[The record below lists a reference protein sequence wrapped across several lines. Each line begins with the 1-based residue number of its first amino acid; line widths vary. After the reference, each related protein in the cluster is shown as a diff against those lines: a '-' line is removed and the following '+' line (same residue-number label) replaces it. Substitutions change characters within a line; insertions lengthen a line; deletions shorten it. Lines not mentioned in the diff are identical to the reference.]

1 MLAYWATPPAH
12 RRSGLIPLLLQNT
25 PRRPDFTTKLTA
37 SRVQCNSM
45 EILILSARL
54 SVALWLGITLLLAPP
69 VHAADLS
76 TAINEVRSVTGQVV
90 PATQSAWKTLAE
102 ADINQLMAILSGMKD
117 ASPLAENWL
126 RSACD
131 AVVERHLQRGGKLPV
146 EPLRAFVLDSTQSPR
161 GRRSAYEW
169 LVEAEP
175 ETPNELLPELINDPS
190 LELRYDAVEHLLK
203 QVTDESSDDQKAEL
217 LEQALHAS
225 RQFKQIQGISEQLTK
240 LNRQA
245 DLTHEFGC
253 VTEWNTVGPFPL
265 ADGNGFSTVYPPEES
280 LDLTATY
287 PGKEGELA
295 WKEARADG
303 ELGQLDFCK
312 TLGKDATGVMYAVA
326 KFNAAEPRS
335 AHIRYETNNGTK
347 LWLNGKLVAENEVF
361 HAGGDWDQYMVPIQ
375 LIEGEN
381 TIMIKV
387 CQTKRTEDW
396 AMVWHFR
403 LRVCDELGGAIH
415 SEPNN

>member
-1 MLAYWATPPAH
+1 MEKCHWNAGLTIAMLIGVA
-12 RRSGLIPLLLQNT
+12 
-25 PRRPDFTTKLTA
+25 
-37 SRVQCNSM
+37 
-45 EILILSARL
+45 LSAQ
-54 SVALWLGITLLLAPP
+54 SVD
-69 VHAADLS
+69 AADLS
-76 TAINEVRSVTGQVV
+76 PAISEVRSVTGQVV
-90 PATQSAWKTLAE
+90 PAAQSAWKTLAT
-102 ADINQLMAILSGMKD
+102 ANVDQLTAILSGMKD

-131 AVVERHLQRGGKLPV
+131 AVVERHLRSGGKLPV
-146 EPLRAFVLDSTQSPR
+146 DTLRTFVLDSSQSPR
-161 GRRSAYEW
+161 ARRSAYEW
-169 LVEAEP
+169 LVLAEP
-175 ETPNELLPELINDPS
+175 ETPNMLLPELLNDPS
-190 LELRYDAVEHLLK
+190 LELRYDAVEYLLK
-203 QVTDESSDDQKAEL
+203 QVTEAPSDDQKAVL

-225 RQFKQIQGISEQLTK
+225 RQFKQIQGISEQLKK

-253 VTEWNTVGPFPL
+253 VTEWNTVGPFPI
-265 ADGNGFSTVYPPEES
+265 ADGNGVSTLYPPEQS
-280 LDLTATY
+280 LDLAATY
-287 PGKEGELA
+287 PGKDGEMA
-295 WKEARADG
+295 WKEAQADG

-326 KFNAAEPRS
+326 KFNAAKPQS
-335 AHIRYETNNGTK
+335 AQIRYETNNGTK

-361 HAGGDWDQYMVPIQ
+361 HAGGDWDQYVVPIQ
-375 LIEGEN
+375 LIDGEN
-381 TIMIKV
+381 TIKIKV